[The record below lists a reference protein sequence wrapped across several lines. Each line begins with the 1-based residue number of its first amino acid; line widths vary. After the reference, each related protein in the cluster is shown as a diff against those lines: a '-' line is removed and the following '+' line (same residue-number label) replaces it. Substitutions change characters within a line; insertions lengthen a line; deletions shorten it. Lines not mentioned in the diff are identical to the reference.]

1 MPRARGWPTHQ
12 CCNPECLVMIPV
24 VQLAC
29 GAHWSELPS
38 EVRSRLW
45 TMYRN
50 PNTRAQALEDC
61 EAFFRVA
68 TPEVVTA

>member
-1 MPRARGWPTHQ
+1 MTRAQSWPTHQ
-12 CCNPECLVMIPV
+12 CCHPACMVMIPM

-29 GAHWSELPS
+29 GAHWSELPQ

-50 PNTRAQALEDC
+50 GRTRAQALEDC
-61 EAFFRVA
+61 RAFFRVA
-68 TPEVVTA
+68 TSEVVTA